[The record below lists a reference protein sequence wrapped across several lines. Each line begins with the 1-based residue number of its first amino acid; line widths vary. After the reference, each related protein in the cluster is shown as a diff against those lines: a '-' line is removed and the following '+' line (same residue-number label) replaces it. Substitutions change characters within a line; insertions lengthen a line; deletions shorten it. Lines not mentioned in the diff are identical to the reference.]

1 MTIVGIDLGTTNSLA
16 AHYLDGNPDVI
27 QNALGDALTP
37 SVVTVD
43 ESGEILV
50 GRPAAE
56 RLSTHPQKTAAH
68 FKRAMGTDRVF
79 ILGEHDFRAEELS
92 AMVLRALKEDAEAH
106 LGEDISEAVIS
117 VPAYFNDTQRNATKA
132 AGELAGLKV
141 ERLIN
146 EPTAAA
152 IAYGLNQRD
161 AESKFLVFD
170 LGGGTFDVSILELFE
185 GIMEVHASAGDT
197 FLGGKDFAEILIDR
211 FAAETGLKLNRL
223 SELERG
229 RIWNL
234 VEAAKLELSR
244 NDLAEIVFSHKSN
257 EFRWTVKRE
266 EFGRLAEPLLE
277 RMRTPVE
284 RAFRDAE
291 VRAAELDA
299 ILLVGGA
306 TRMPMVRAI
315 VARLF
320 GQIPSGH
327 IDPDKVVAL
336 GAAVQA
342 ALKSRDKALEDRVL
356 TDVCPY
362 TLGVE
367 TVVDLDGKRL
377 LQGRFAPI
385 IDRNTVVPVSR
396 VETFSTMHKNQRQVQ
411 LEVYQGESRMV
422 QNNIK
427 LGTML
432 IDVPRGKA
440 GEQLFDVR
448 FTYDINGILEVEVT
462 VNSTKE
468 KKRLIIEGNA
478 GVLSKDE
485 INRRFNALE
494 KLKLHPRDTLENR
507 TILARAERIYEES
520 LSDLRNHVAVMI
532 DEFEAVLQG
541 QNPKKIAH
549 ARKNLSQL
557 LDEVEAGWSEL

>member
-1 MTIVGIDLGTTNSLA
+1 MGLIKESDVQRLMEDPKLLEEVAQAIVTDPASMEDLADDIVKRVLDTVRRTLSERGLKTADID
-16 AHYLDGNPDVI
+16 DVI
-27 QNALGDALTP
+27 
-37 SVVTVD
+37 
-43 ESGEILV
+43 
-50 GRPAAE
+50 
-56 RLSTHPQKTAAH
+56 
-68 FKRAMGTDRVF
+68 
-79 ILGEHDFRAEELS
+79 
-92 AMVLRALKEDAEAH
+92 
-106 LGEDISEAVIS
+106 
-117 VPAYFNDTQRNATKA
+117 
-132 AGELAGLKV
+132 
-141 ERLIN
+141 
-146 EPTAAA
+146 
-152 IAYGLNQRD
+152 
-161 AESKFLVFD
+161 
-170 LGGGTFDVSILELFE
+170 
-185 GIMEVHASAGDT
+185 
-197 FLGGKDFAEILIDR
+197 
-211 FAAETGLKLNRL
+211 
-223 SELERG
+223 
-229 RIWNL
+229 
-234 VEAAKLELSR
+234 
-244 NDLAEIVFSHKSN
+244 
-257 EFRWTVKRE
+257 
-266 EFGRLAEPLLE
+266 
-277 RMRTPVE
+277 
-284 RAFRDAE
+284 
-291 VRAAELDA
+291 
-299 ILLVGGA
+299 LVGGA
-306 TRMPMVRAI
+306 TRMPMVRAL

-462 VNSTKE
+462 VDSTKE
-468 KKRLIIEGNA
+468 KKLLIIEGNA

-485 INRRFNALE
+485 INRRFKALE